1 MKTDSE
7 IQKDVM
13 DELKFEPMLD
23 STEIGVAVKDGVVTL
38 TGTVSN
44 YAKKF
49 AAENATWR
57 VKGVKAV
64 AEELVVKLGEGDIL
78 TDTEVA
84 ASVVSTLRWN
94 TVIPDEQ
101 IKIKVTDGRVFLSGE
116 VDWNFQRDAVLNAIR
131 GLKGVQAVSNEIT
144 IKPHV
149 QSADIKENIRKALE
163 RKADLEADNIRVE
176 TIGDRVVLK
185 GSARSWNERKAIAHA
200 AWSTP
205 GVSLVEDKIVISY

>member
-1 MKTDSE
+1 MKTDLD

-13 DELKFEPMLD
+13 DELKWEPMLNP
-23 STEIGVAVKDGVVTL
+23 SEIGVAVKDGVVTL

-49 AAENATWR
+49 AAENATGR

-64 AEELVVKLGEGDIL
+64 AEELVVQLGEGDKL

-84 ASVVSTLRWN
+84 ASILNTLRWN
-94 TVIPDEQ
+94 TIIPDEQ
-101 IKIKVTDGRVFLSGE
+101 IKIKVSDGRVDLSGE
-116 VDWNFQRDAVLNAIR
+116 VDWNFQKEAVMNAIR
-131 GLKGVQAVSNEIT
+131 GLKGVKTVSNEIAV
-144 IKPHV
+144 KPRV
-149 QSADIKENIRKALE
+149 QSVDIKENIRKALE

-176 TIGDRVVLK
+176 TIGDHVVLK
-185 GSARSWNERKAIAHA
+185 GSARSWNERKTIAHA

-205 GVSLVEDKIVISY
+205 GVALVEDKIVISY

>member
-1 MKTDSE
+1 
-7 IQKDVM
+7 
-13 DELKFEPMLD
+13 
-23 STEIGVAVKDGVVTL
+23 
-38 TGTVSN
+38 
-44 YAKKF
+44 
-49 AAENATWR
+49 
-57 VKGVKAV
+57 
-64 AEELVVKLGEGDIL
+64 
-78 TDTEVA
+78 
-84 ASVVSTLRWN
+84 VSTLRWN

>member
-7 IQKDVM
+7 IQEDVM
-13 DELKFEPMLD
+13 AELKWEPMLNA
-23 STEIGVAVKDGVVTL
+23 TEIGIAVKDGVVTL

-44 YAKKF
+44 YSKKF

-64 AEELVVKLGEGDIL
+64 AEELEVKLADGDLL
-78 TDTEVA
+78 TDSEI
-84 ASVVSTLRWN
+84 ASSVINTLRWN

-101 IKIKVTDGRVFLSGE
+101 VKIKVSNGWVYLSGE
-116 VDWNFQRDAVLNAIR
+116 VDWNFQKDAVMNAIR
-131 GLKGVQAVSNEIT
+131 GLKGVRGVANEIT
-144 IKPHV
+144 VKPRV
-149 QSADIKENIRKALE
+149 QPADIKENIKKALE

-176 TIGDRVVLK
+176 TIGDHVVLK
-185 GSARSWNERKAIAHA
+185 GSAKSWNERKTIAHA

-205 GVSLVEDKIVISY
+205 GVALVEDKIVISY

>member
-1 MKTDSE
+1 MKTDLD

-13 DELKFEPMLD
+13 DELKWEPMLNA
-23 STEIGVAVKDGVVTL
+23 SEIGVAVKDGVVTL

-57 VKGVKAV
+57 IKGVKAV
-64 AEELVVKLGEGDIL
+64 AEELIVQLGEGDKL
-78 TDTEVA
+78 TDTEIA

-101 IKIKVTDGRVFLSGE
+101 IKIKVTGGRVDLSGQ
-116 VDWNFQRDAVLNAIR
+116 VDWNFQKEAVVNAIR
-131 GLKGVQAVSNEIT
+131 GVKGVSGVNNEIT
-144 IKPHV
+144 IKPRV
-149 QSADIKENIRKALE
+149 EPTNIKENIRKALE

-176 TIGDRVVLK
+176 TIGDRVVLR

-205 GVSLVEDKIVISY
+205 GVALVEDKIVISY

>member
-23 STEIGVAVKDGVVTL
+23 ATGIGVAVKDGVVTL

-49 AAENATWR
+49 AAEKATWR

-64 AEELVVKLGEGDIL
+64 AEELVVKLGKGDIL

-84 ASVVSTLRWN
+84 ANVVSTLRWN

-101 IKIKVTDGRVFLSGE
+101 IKIKVTDGRVYLSGE
-116 VDWNFQRDAVLNAIR
+116 VDWNFQREAVLNAIR

-149 QSADIKENIRKALE
+149 QSTDIKENIRKALE

-185 GSARSWNERKAIAHA
+185 GSARSWNERKVIAHA

-205 GVSLVEDKIVISY
+205 GVALVEDKIVIAY

>member
-1 MKTDSE
+1 MKTDLD

-13 DELKFEPMLD
+13 DELKWEPMLNA
-23 STEIGVAVKDGVVTL
+23 SEIGVAVKDGVVTL

-57 VKGVKAV
+57 IKGVKAV
-64 AEELVVKLGEGDIL
+64 AEELIVQLGEGDKL
-78 TDTEVA
+78 TDTEIA

-101 IKIKVTDGRVFLSGE
+101 IKIKVTGGRVDLSGQ
-116 VDWNFQRDAVLNAIR
+116 VDWNFQKEAVVNAIR
-131 GLKGVQAVSNEIT
+131 GLKGVSGVNNEIT
-144 IKPHV
+144 IKPRV
-149 QSADIKENIRKALE
+149 EPTNIKENIRKALE

-176 TIGDRVVLK
+176 TIGDRVVLR

-205 GVSLVEDKIVISY
+205 GVALVEDKIVISY